1 VTLNTASRDQLKTLK
16 GDLDM
21 PPTRPEPLAE
31 LPPRLRWRPGPITDW
46 IDMEFVLQ
54 EIEGGLRNQVIAAQF
69 ETLAAVHRT
78 LAEGASKMAGI
89 MAGGKQRG

>member
-1 VTLNTASRDQLKTLK
+1 
-16 GDLDM
+16 M
-21 PPTRPEPLAE
+21 PRPEPPLAE

-54 EIEGGLRNQVIAAQF
+54 EVEGGIRNQVIASQF

-78 LAEGASKMAGI
+78 LAEGAAKIASI
-89 MAGGKQRG
+89 VAGGKQRG